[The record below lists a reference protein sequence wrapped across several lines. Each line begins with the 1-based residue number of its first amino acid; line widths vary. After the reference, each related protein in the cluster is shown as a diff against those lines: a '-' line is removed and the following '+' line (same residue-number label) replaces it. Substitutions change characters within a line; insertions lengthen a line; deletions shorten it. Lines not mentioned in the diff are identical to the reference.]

1 MMNHNVTTEINGSEQ
16 VNYVTFWR
24 DPSTIVTQGSF
35 FSIMQVTDDMK
46 KAIKDSKGQYLFS
59 EVGAGTKAIVLI
71 GTSVQIFN
79 FLEENASV
87 YIENQIK
94 DIPEIYVGVA
104 NYIKKAKYIG
114 LFPLQDILVQAVNQA
129 SAFAPGN
136 IVTDAGGVPQNLK
149 GLYDVTHSMSN
160 KEQSTGQLLYVK
172 VSYFK
177 EDKMEFIGKS
187 RISLGDVLKYM
198 QNNR

>member
-1 MMNHNVTTEINGSEQ
+1 MMNYNATTEKNGAEQ

-24 DPSTIVTQGSF
+24 DPSTIVTQGNF
-35 FSIMQVTDDMK
+35 FSIMQVTEDMK

-59 EVGAGTKAIVLI
+59 EVGAGIKAIVLI
-71 GTSVQIFN
+71 GTSVQVFN
-79 FLEENASV
+79 YLEENSSV

-94 DIPEIYVGVA
+94 ELPEIYVGVA

-129 SAFAPGN
+129 SAFTPGN

-149 GLYDVTHSMSN
+149 GLYDVTHAMSS
-160 KEQSTGQLLYVK
+160 KEQSVGQLIYVK
-172 VSYFK
+172 ISYFK
-177 EDKMEFIGKS
+177 EDKMELVGKS
-187 RISLGDVLKYM
+187 RISLGNILKYM
-198 QNNR
+198 QKNR